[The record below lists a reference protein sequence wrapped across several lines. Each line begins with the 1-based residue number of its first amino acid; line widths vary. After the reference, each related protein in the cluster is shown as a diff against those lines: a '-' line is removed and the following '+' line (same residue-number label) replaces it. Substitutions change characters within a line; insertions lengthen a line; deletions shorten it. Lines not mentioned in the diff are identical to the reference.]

1 VRALLFALAL
11 WLPGWAAA
19 VGLPAAYG
27 AVVIQPTGGPDKA
40 EFDLDPV
47 AERARREGKRLYV
60 YLGAD
65 DCRFCRRY
73 EAFLDKHA
81 AELLPHFRRDYVVVD
96 LRSSLKVL
104 ARAVHIKLGTT
115 SRNYTEFQ
123 RAIGDERA
131 RLLVYPNIWILD
143 ADGKPL
149 IQMPS
154 GAGTFETVPEQIEI
168 LQLVQ

>member
-1 VRALLFALAL
+1 MKGLLLALAL
-11 WLPGWAAA
+11 WLPGWVAA

-40 EFDLDPV
+40 EFDLNPV

-60 YLGAD
+60 YLAAH

-81 AELLPHFRRDYVVVD
+81 AELLPHFKRDYVIAD
-96 LRSSLKVL
+96 LRSSLSVL
-104 ARAVHIKLGTT
+104 ARQVHLKLGAT

-123 RAIGDERA
+123 QAIGDERA
-131 RLLVYPNIWILD
+131 RMLVYPNIWILD
-143 ADGKPL
+143 PDGKPL
-149 IQMPS
+149 MQMPS